1 MMVASNESKAALIY
15 CRVSTQKQEDEGT
28 SLDSQAA
35 ACVAHADKL
44 GYKVARVT
52 REVYSGAELFERP
65 LLSRDR
71 ADIRA
76 HMFQAVIVY
85 AIDRFSRDIAHLA
98 ILSEE
103 IERYGAK
110 LIFVTEDLDNSS
122 EGKLLQSVKAYV
134 AEVERQKIKERTI
147 RGKLGRLRS
156 GKIHGVG
163 PELYGYR
170 RDKERGVRIIHE
182 SEARIVQ
189 QIFHWIGVESAGS
202 ITVAKRLTVN
212 GVPSPWA
219 AKGLGTSGWNA
230 TAVRNILRNPSY
242 KGETVQWVRRS
253 VKRKMQPRPES
264 EHVRL
269 PSGVTPAIVTPE
281 LWQSAQERLAVS
293 KGDATRNS
301 SLPFLLRGHIV
312 CSKCGTRM
320 YPMPVGTR
328 DYYRR
333 YYRCSSSVR
342 RFAEPCGASAVNA
355 DRCEEWAWTEIKR
368 YLQNPELIAQEVER
382 VQAEGIDSQLVKDR
396 EVTQKALE
404 RHNHGAQ
411 RLVKRLRDADDELA
425 EIIERE
431 LLQAKREK
439 QALLKTLAE
448 LDARI
453 EGQERAAVNLKSL
466 YDYCREV
473 ENELAVFNFDEK
485 RLALEALGVTVIAN
499 GREWRMSARIPSV
512 VEAETI
518 SSNSSRRTSALT
530 LAYHPPDNAAQSAGV
545 RWLGYR
551 RGTYACVGK
560 APTRGRSL
568 QPSAERGDA
577 SAAAFGSRGRKSNV
591 PA

>member
-1 MMVASNESKAALIY
+1 MRRESRQGIKVGHQSNGAKEALIY
-15 CRVSTQKQEDEGT
+15 CRVSTPKQGEEGT
-28 SLDSQAA
+28 SLDSQAD
-35 ACVAHADKL
+35 ACSQYAEKL
-44 GYKVARVT
+44 GYKVGRVT
-52 REVYSGAELFERP
+52 KEVYSGAELFDRP

-71 ADIRA
+71 ADIRGRI
-76 HMFQAVIVY
+76 FQAVIVY
-85 AIDRFSRDIAHLA
+85 AIDRLSRDIAHLA
-98 ILSEE
+98 IISEE
-103 IERYGAK
+103 IERVGAK
-110 LIFVTEDLDNSS
+110 LIFVTEDLDNSA

-170 RDKERGVRIIHE
+170 RDKERGVRVVYE
-182 SEARIVQ
+182 PEARVVQ

-202 ITVAKRLTVN
+202 ITVANRLTKN

-293 KGDATRNS
+293 KGDATRNN
-301 SLPFLLRGHIV
+301 SLPFLLRGHIM
-312 CSKCGTRM
+312 CGNCGARM
-320 YPMPVGTR
+320 YPMPIGKR
-328 DYYRR
+328 EQYRR
-333 YYRCSSSVR
+333 YYRCSSYIR
-342 RFAEPCGASAVNA
+342 RFAQRCGASAVPA
-355 DRCEEWAWTEIKR
+355 DLCENWAWAEIKR
-368 YLQNPELIAQEVER
+368 YLQNPNLIAQEVER
-382 VQAEGIDSQLVKDR
+382 LQTEGIDAQLVKDR
-396 EVTQKALE
+396 EVTQKALD
-404 RHNHGAQ
+404 RHNQGTQ

-431 LLQAKREK
+431 LLNAKREK
-439 QALLKTLAE
+439 QALLNTLAD

-453 EGQERAAVNLKSL
+453 EGQEQAAVNLKSL

-473 ENELAVFNFDEK
+473 ENELAGFEFDEK
-485 RLALEALGVTVIAN
+485 RLALDALGVTVIAN
-499 GREWRMSARIPSV
+499 GREWRMTARIPNV
-512 VEAETI
+512 IEAESI
-518 SSNSSRRTSALT
+518 SPNSSTNSYALT
-530 LAYHPPDNAAQSAGV
+530 LAYHPTVNGVRSAGV
-545 RWLGYR
+545 R
-551 RGTYACVGK
+551 
-560 APTRGRSL
+560 
-568 QPSAERGDA
+568 
-577 SAAAFGSRGRKSNV
+577 
-591 PA
+591 